1 MIKDSLKDWFGLSPQ
16 NKSNLFEETA
26 RRMDL
31 PVAAAVEKDWWVVIT
46 LDMIFQTEIAP
57 QTVFKGGTSL
67 SKAWSLI
74 DRFSEDIDLAL
85 DKKFLGFD
93 KEMTASQV
101 TKLRKHSFKYL
112 SNIFLPQLGQKFQE
126 NGFDNLELQIID
138 GRSPDDDPVKIE
150 LKYPSVTESATYL
163 PSRVL
168 IEIGSRSLIEP
179 FAVRQFKSFIS
190 EQFPEQ
196 SFADEHINVPTV
208 IPERTFLEKI
218 FLLHEEFQQTHDKIR
233 TDRKSRHLYDLEK
246 LMDTEFAI
254 NALSDKDLYWH
265 IVEHRRTM
273 TPIRG
278 IDYANHI
285 PSRIKILPP
294 DDFMDNWKK
303 DYQQMQLSMIY
314 RDSIPFEKLIDR
326 MTELNYRINMLDHAR
341 IDP

>member
-1 MIKDSLKDWFGLSPQ
+1 MANDKLREWFRLTDQS
-16 NKSNLFEETA
+16 KRNLFEETA

-31 PVAAAVEKDWWVVIT
+31 PVAAAVEKDWWVVKT
-46 LDMIFQTEIAP
+46 LDMIFQTEIAH

-67 SKAWSLI
+67 SKAWKLI

-101 TKLRKHSFKYL
+101 TKLRKLSFKYF
-112 SNIFLPQLGQKFQE
+112 SDVFLPQLDKIFKT
-126 NGFDNLELQIID
+126 NGFDNLELHIID
-138 GRSPDDDPVKIE
+138 AKSTDDDPVKIE
-150 LKYPSVTESATYL
+150 LRYPSVTESAVYL

-179 FAVRQFKSFIS
+179 YAIRQFKSFIS
-190 EQFPEQ
+190 EQFHEQ
-196 SFADEHINVPTV
+196 SFADDDINVPTV

-218 FLLHEEFQQTHDKIR
+218 FLLHEEFQQKPDKIR
-233 TDRKSRHLYDLEK
+233 TDRRSRHLYDLEK
-246 LMDTEFAI
+246 LMDTDFAV
-254 NALSDKDLYWH
+254 NALSDMDLYWH
-265 IVEHRRTM
+265 IVNHRRTM
-273 TPIRG
+273 TAIRG

-294 DDFMDNWKK
+294 DDFMGNWNM

-314 RDSIPFEKLIDR
+314 RESIPFEKLIER
-326 MTELNYRINMLDHAR
+326 ITELNYRINKIDHAR
-341 IDP
+341 IP